1 MIDNDPLTVG
11 FIVVCTGVF
20 LGGFVAGFA
29 GFGLAAAAGAFLLH
43 VLEPKHAVPLM
54 MICSVYAQCAGL
66 AYLRK
71 SMNAGWALPFIGGGL
86 AGVPIAVMVL
96 AEIEAGALRAG
107 FGAFLIAYSTWAL
120 LSLYGITQRFSV
132 RRTASASEI
141 RAAHAAPSAPGPT
154 VRDKVVVG
162 LFAGLIGGLTAMP
175 GALLS
180 IWSDAR
186 QLSKAE
192 QRAFVQPFILAMQL
206 TALALMLT
214 TPDLLTREVL
224 SLLYISALPLLVGT
238 FLSLYFYGRANAA
251 TFRLCVLAIVF
262 ASGCGLISH

>member
-1 MIDNDPLTVG
+1 
-11 FIVVCTGVF
+11 
-20 LGGFVAGFA
+20 
-29 GFGLAAAAGAFLLH
+29 
-43 VLEPKHAVPLM
+43 M

-132 RRTASASEI
+132 RRTVSASEI

-175 GALLS
+175 VLCFPSG
-180 IWSDAR
+180 
-186 QLSKAE
+186 Q
-192 QRAFVQPFILAMQL
+192 
-206 TALALMLT
+206 MLVSSRK
-214 TPDLLTREVL
+214 P
-224 SLLYISALPLLVGT
+224 SSAHSSSP
-238 FLSLYFYGRANAA
+238 SSWR
-251 TFRLCVLAIVF
+251 C
-262 ASGCGLISH
+262 SSPPWP